1 MCVFTP
7 SGKGLAHGV
16 KCHHI
21 VQRRTNI
28 QRHVLIEQGRF
39 KRDELFENEK
49 KIESILSSS
58 ASPAAGPESRICV
71 QAVHEGGDQRRNG
84 GSRLGVREEARWP
97 CLNPQGSSNVST
109 PNRCPHEKSG
119 RRAFKCSPHCVTGYR
134 LP

>member
-7 SGKGLAHGV
+7 SGKGLPHGV

-39 KRDELFENEK
+39 KRDELVENEK

-84 GSRLGVREEARWP
+84 GKQIRGQGGSQVALPEPTGELQREYSK
-97 CLNPQGSSNVST
+97 QVS
-109 PNRCPHEKSG
+109 P
-119 RRAFKCSPHCVTGYR
+119 
-134 LP
+134 